1 MNWLRGK
8 PSQRAVQAG
17 TASDTDLIE
26 VFDVLIRSQ
35 RRLQIIDPDGIDV
48 LCKEDYT
55 KSLLEKDLVNRKE

>member
-48 LCKEDYT
+48 LCKE
-55 KSLLEKDLVNRKE
+55 